1 MIIRISWPSQP
12 DEDSP
17 CPLQYVRPLTAPEWQ
32 FLTRIAKGRCG
43 RRRPTGRRWNG
54 PVPCCSAMRGARG
67 RDRDQHEVL
76 GCVDYWL
83 EFLTVTYSRG
93 SKRPMTD
100 WAQASLTATEPKRI
114 LGQIRYTSEI
124 KNVNTTRQAGSRLP
138 SGSASDPARRV
149 PVLRADARCAF
160 RCACPRC
167 AVCRF
172 CAALTTGLGSE
183 PSRRD
188 SLQAFQVARARPRW
202 FCR

>member
-1 MIIRISWPSQP
+1 MAQPARRRFPLSPAIRTAP
-12 DEDSP
+12 DRTRMAVSDP
-17 CPLQYVRPLTAPEWQ
+17 DRQRPLRASASDGAKMEWARALLQ
-32 FLTRIAKGRCG
+32 RDEG
-43 RRRPTGRRWNG
+43 
-54 PVPCCSAMRGARG
+54 SARG

-93 SKRPMTD
+93 SNRPMAD

-172 CAALTTGLGSE
+172 CAALTTGPGSE

-202 FCR
+202 FCQ